1 MEMLLQLVLG
11 LLLLAANY
19 APAIA
24 IPSPQCQKQ
33 CGNVEIPYPFGI
45 GVNCSLSVDFN
56 ISCQVQEGISKPF
69 NGDFEVLNISLSDS
83 TMRVLNYIVTYCYNA
98 TSNDMEVGGY
108 SKFDARDTP
117 YRFSD
122 VHNKFTVIGCNTLA
136 YIFDSD
142 NDTVLQSGCVSTCG
156 KLSVADGS
164 FSGMGYCQTVIPRRM
179 DYYSAAFDIGFNT
192 SQISSFSR
200 CSYAV
205 LMEAAAFNFSTLYV
219 NTTKFNDTYAG
230 RAPMVLN
237 WAIRNETS
245 CEVAKRNKTA
255 SYACLSGNSECVDST
270 NGAGYVCTCSKG
282 YQVTLIFQMD
292 AKITT
297 NVKTA
302 PHAPRAA
309 SATTQK
315 EDTSVRVQLEGSFLT
330 KTKHV
335 TLIQA

>member
-1 MEMLLQLVLG
+1 
-11 LLLLAANY
+11 
-19 APAIA
+19 
-24 IPSPQCQKQ
+24 
-33 CGNVEIPYPFGI
+33 
-45 GVNCSLSVDFN
+45 
-56 ISCQVQEGISKPF
+56 
-69 NGDFEVLNISLSDS
+69 
-83 TMRVLNYIVTYCYNA
+83 MRVLNYIVTDCYNA

-142 NDTVLQSGCVSTCG
+142 NDTILQSRCVSTCG
-156 KLSVADGS
+156 KLSVANGS
-164 FSGMGYCQTVIPRRM
+164 FSGTGYCQTVIPRGM

-230 RAPMVLN
+230 RAPMVFN

-245 CEVAKRNKTA
+245 CEVAKRNKT
-255 SYACLSGNSECVDST
+255 
-270 NGAGYVCTCSKG
+270 
-282 YQVTLIFQMD
+282 
-292 AKITT
+292 
-297 NVKTA
+297 
-302 PHAPRAA
+302 
-309 SATTQK
+309 
-315 EDTSVRVQLEGSFLT
+315 
-330 KTKHV
+330 
-335 TLIQA
+335 